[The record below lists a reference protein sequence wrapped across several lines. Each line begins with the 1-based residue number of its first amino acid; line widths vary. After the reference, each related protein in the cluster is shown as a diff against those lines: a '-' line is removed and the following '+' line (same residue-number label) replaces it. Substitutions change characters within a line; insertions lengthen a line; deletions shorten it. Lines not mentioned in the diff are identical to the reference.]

1 MMNGQQLIERVVVD
15 SEPCPDCRYRA
26 RIIRQMA
33 ELPPK
38 GLVGRVLGQLDAG
51 AVVESRA
58 KMKEIFVLCLY
69 CLLRERWGWEGET
82 WMKFEELRTIQNPD
96 LVVHNGG
103 WFDGA

>member
-1 MMNGQQLIERVVVD
+1 MMSNGQQLIERVVTN
-15 SEPCPDCRYRA
+15 SEPCPGCGYRA

-33 ELPPK
+33 DLPPK
-38 GLVGRVLGQLDAG
+38 GLVGRVLGQVDAG

-82 WMKFEELRTIQNPD
+82 WMKLEELSFIQNPD
-96 LVVHNGG
+96 LVSRRGSY
-103 WFDGA
+103 